1 MIYLNDNRVN
11 VSLEGGVMTVA
22 SEENNLLGTKQLT
35 FTITDFISTKQCASV

>member
-1 MIYLNDNRVN
+1 MLYLNDNRVN

-22 SEENNLLGTKQLT
+22 SEENNLLGTKQT